1 MKNKPIA
8 LSWCWRRFIE
18 DMGVAACPLWARSAG
33 L

>member
-18 DMGVAACPLWARSAG
+18 DMGVAACPL
-33 L
+33 